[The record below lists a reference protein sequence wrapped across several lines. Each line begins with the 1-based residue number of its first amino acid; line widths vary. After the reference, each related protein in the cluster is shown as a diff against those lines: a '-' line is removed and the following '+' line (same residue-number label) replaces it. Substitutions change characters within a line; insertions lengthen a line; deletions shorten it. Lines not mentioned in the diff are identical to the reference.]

1 MVTIIGHLRTVWKT
15 ENYVTTVSFPA
26 PDTLSNTAAIPQPLG
41 ETKMFSRNT
50 FESNLTA
57 IIAVVLAVAFVASLV
72 A

>member
-1 MVTIIGHLRTVWKT
+1 
-15 ENYVTTVSFPA
+15 
-26 PDTLSNTAAIPQPLG
+26 
-41 ETKMFSRNT
+41 MFSRNT